1 MTMPEVTFWCGNCG
15 HRQDVPERL
24 IGRKVR
30 CPKCDTKQVLRAP
43 DGTGSAG
50 TTTIMRTRT
59 ATIVRPSHRT
69 PAPAVPV
76 AAAPAEDHSFEDLDL
91 EPAPKPSKP
100 LAGTLGPNT
109 LGASAQLDEHLGR
122 GNDGNSLGTIRPA
135 TSLYTRKV
143 EVSAGYDLS
152 REIGRGG
159 MGVVWSATQCAL
171 ARTVAVKTLIAGQ
184 DNHNAAARFRAE
196 AMVMA
201 QIEHPNVMPVHDLI
215 TSPKGELQLVMKK
228 IDGQAWR
235 DLLYPSDEAQA
246 KQALTMGLNEH
257 LEVLLKVCDAIAFAH
272 ARGILHL
279 DLKPANVMVGQ
290 FGEVLV
296 LDWGCAVALRDLGSE
311 IPQAAGYKGMA
322 GTPAYMSPEMANQS
336 GDIGPWSDI
345 YCLAAILYELA
356 TGLPP
361 HKADSVGSSIAM
373 AAANE
378 IRQPPPNRNGKP
390 IPKDLVDI
398 ALQALATDRT
408 QRSPTVEDFAKLI
421 RSQRHHAE
429 ALTVLEAAKRHLQA
443 AAKGGEEADDHYRM
457 ALAAGEQAAS
467 LWPGFRSAQELLAQ
481 AMLKYAEFAL
491 GSGAHGVAQ
500 AKARSAEEAATKLG
514 LEPLARAAREL
525 FNEARDEER
534 QARSRNRMMRLLAI
548 GGGSVATVGV
558 VILIVLVAR
567 LGDQA
572 DRLERGRAAQQAT
585 STSAE
590 RAQADLVKLRGQ
602 HVNLL
607 IERARNLL
615 ARRDLDGATKAC
627 DLALEQN
634 PGDAQAI
641 WLKACLLAGR
651 QAYLDAIATVQPL
664 LAAGDL
670 SAQATELSRLSNA
683 AAAAPSPKA
692 ETELGNF
699 FIAQDLFA
707 LADGRRMTPEAQQ
720 RLYHAAFER
729 FWPGSSRWMQPSG
742 ADLAFIRQGSDG
754 PANAALVTDLAPLR
768 DLPLRELWL
777 QDTRIGSIADL
788 KAMPLVTLS
797 LARTQVRDLTPLQGS
812 NLEILDASDT
822 NISDLTPLTGMPL
835 RQLNLARTKVA
846 SLQAL
851 LGRPLKDLD
860 LGGTQVKDLA
870 PLQYMKLDRLI
881 LEGLAISDGG
891 LRVLQQMPLT
901 TLSLRSTGIV
911 DLTSLRGL
919 RLRVLD
925 LSGNST
931 LQHLDA
937 LAGMPLEQLDLS
949 GNTNLSDLSALA
961 ELPLKKLNLVGTRV
975 TDLSPLAGM
984 PLERLDLNPKTITIG
999 LEALRAKRSL
1009 KEFGPEPIKPAAQFW
1024 REVAGP

>member
-1 MTMPEVTFWCGNCG
+1 MPEVTFWCGNCG
-15 HRQDVPERL
+15 HRQDVPDRL

-69 PAPAVPV
+69 PAPAVP
-76 AAAPAEDHSFEDLDL
+76 AETDDQSFEDLEL
-91 EPAPKPSKP
+91 EPILKPSRP

-109 LGASAQLDEHLGR
+109 LGASAPLDGHLSHTS
-122 GNDGNSLGTIRPA
+122 DGNSLGTIRPA

-143 EVSAGYDLS
+143 AVSAGYDLS

-171 ARTVAVKTLIAGQ
+171 ARTVAVKTLITGQ
-184 DNHNAAARFRAE
+184 ETHNAAARFRAE

-235 DLLYPSDEAQA
+235 DLLYPSDEQQA

-272 ARGILHL
+272 ARSILHL

-296 LDWGCAVALRDLGSE
+296 LDWGCAVALRDLGAE

-361 HKADSVGSSIAM
+361 HKADSVQASLSM

-378 IRQPPPNRNGKP
+378 LRQPPPSRNGKP

-398 ALQALATDRT
+398 ALQGLATDRT
-408 QRSPTVEDFAKLI
+408 QRPPTVEEFAKLI

-429 ALTVLEAAKRHLQA
+429 ALTVLESAKRHLHA

-457 ALAAGEQAAS
+457 ALAAGEQAAN
-467 LWPGFRSAQELLAQ
+467 LWPGFRAAQELLAQ
-481 AMLKYAEFAL
+481 VLYKYAEFAL

-525 FNEARDEER
+525 FNEARQEESA
-534 QARSRNRMMRLLAI
+534 ARSRNRMMRLLAI
-548 GGGSVATVGV
+548 GGGSAAIVGV
-558 VILIVLVAR
+558 VVLIVLMTR

-572 DRLERGRAAQQAT
+572 DKIERGRAAQQAN

-590 RAQADLVKLRGQ
+590 RLQADLAKARTQLTSMQ
-602 HVNLL
+602 
-607 IERARNLL
+607 IERARNLI
-615 ARRDLDGATKAC
+615 ASRDLDGAAKAC
-627 DLALEQN
+627 DVALEQN
-634 PGDAQAI
+634 PGDPQAT
-641 WLKACLLAGR
+641 WLKACLQAGR
-651 QAYLDAIATVQPL
+651 QAYTDAIATLQPL
-664 LAAGDL
+664 TATGNLTT
-670 SAQATELSRLSNA
+670 QATELTRLSNA
-683 AAAAPSPKA
+683 AATAPSPKA
-692 ETELGNF
+692 ETELGDF
-699 FIAQDLFA
+699 FVAQDLFA

-720 RLYHAAFER
+720 RLYLAAFER
-729 FWPGSSRWMQPSG
+729 FWAGSSRWMQTTG
-742 ADLAFIRQGSDG
+742 TGLTFVRQGPDG
-754 PANAALVTDLAPLR
+754 PANATLVTDLSPLR

-777 QDTRIGSIADL
+777 QDTRIGSIAAL
-788 KAMPLVTLS
+788 KEMPLTTLS
-797 LARTQVRDLTPLQGS
+797 LARTQVRDLSPLQGS
-812 NLEILDASDT
+812 NLEILDLSDT
-822 NISDLTPLTGMPL
+822 HISDLTPLTGMPL
-835 RQLNLARTKVA
+835 RQLSVARTKVS
-846 SLQAL
+846 SLQPL

-860 LGGTQVKDLA
+860 LSSTQVKDLA

-881 LEGLAISDGG
+881 LEGLAIPDGG

-901 TLSLRSTGIV
+901 ALSLRSTGMV
-911 DLTSLRGL
+911 DLTNLRGL
-919 RLRVLD
+919 RLRTLD
-925 LSGNST
+925 LSGNSA

-937 LAGMPLEQLDLS
+937 LVGMPLEELDLS
-949 GNTNLSDLSALA
+949 GNSNLSDLSALA
-961 ELPLKKLNLVGTRV
+961 QLPLKRLNLVGTRV
-975 TDLSPLAGM
+975 TDLSPLAAM

-999 LEALRAKRSL
+999 LDALRAKRTL
-1009 KEFGPEPIKPAAQFW
+1009 KAFGPEPVKPAAQFW